1 MNNLTRTA
9 AIAVLAIVP
18 AMIFAQQQRGQGG
31 PPQGG
36 QGMMR
41 GGMMGG
47 GMMGGGPAILFRT
60 DVQKELKLTQ
70 EQIEKLREVVP
81 GPGGPGGRGGFGGPD
96 GPQRGQGGQGGV
108 QGGQGGQQRRQGGP
122 PEGGRRM
129 GQNPEEMQKVD
140 AAVKGVL
147 NDSQY
152 KRFHEL
158 DLQLSGPMAVLRPDV
173 SEKLKITDEQR
184 QQIMQAMRPQGGP
197 GFGGPPQ
204 GGQRGQGGQG
214 GVQGGQQRR
223 QGGPPQGM
231 DPAQMEQHRKE
242 QQEKV
247 LALLT
252 DAQRQQ
258 WTQMLGKKFEFE
270 KMGPPP
276 GAGPGG
282 GGAPGVR
289 GGGN

>member
-81 GPGGPGGRGGFGGPD
+81 GPGGPGGRGGFGGP
-96 GPQRGQGGQGGV
+96 PRGQGAQGGV

-184 QQIMQAMRPQGGP
+184 QQIMQAMRPQGG
-197 GFGGPPQ
+197 
-204 GGQRGQGGQG
+204 QRGQG

-231 DPAQMEQHRKE
+231 DPAQMEQRRKE
-242 QQEKV
+242 QEAKV

-252 DAQRQQ
+252 DAQRNQ
-258 WTQMLGKKFEFE
+258 WTQMLGNKFEFE

>member
-1 MNNLTRTA
+1 
-9 AIAVLAIVP
+9 
-18 AMIFAQQQRGQGG
+18 
-31 PPQGG
+31 
-36 QGMMR
+36 MMR

-47 GMMGGGPAILFRT
+47 GMMGGGPAILFRA

-81 GPGGPGGRGGFGGPD
+81 SGPGGRGGMGGPG
-96 GPQRGQGGQGGV
+96 GPPRGQGGQQGGV
-108 QGGQGGQQRRQGGP
+108 QGGQRQQRQQGGP

-184 QQIMQAMRPQGGP
+184 QQIMQAMRPQGG
-197 GFGGPPQ
+197 
-204 GGQRGQGGQG
+204 QRGQGGQG

-223 QGGPPQGM
+223 QGGPPQGS
-231 DPAQMEQHRKE
+231 DPAQMEQRRKE
-242 QQEKV
+242 QEAKV

-252 DAQRQQ
+252 DAQQNQ

>member
-18 AMIFAQQQRGQGG
+18 AMIFAQPQRGQGG

-47 GMMGGGPAILFRT
+47 GMMSGGPAILFRT

-81 GPGGPGGRGGFGGPD
+81 GGPGGRGGFGGPG
-96 GPQRGQGGQGGV
+96 GPPRGQGGQQGGV
-108 QGGQGGQQRRQGGP
+108 QGGQGQQRQQGGP

-129 GQNPEEMQKVD
+129 GQNPEEMQKID
-140 AAVKGVL
+140 SAVKGVL

-152 KRFHEL
+152 KRYHEL

-197 GFGGPPQ
+197 GA
-204 GGQRGQGGQG
+204 GGQRGQGG
-214 GVQGGQQRR
+214 VQGGRGGQGGQRQ
-223 QGGPPQGM
+223 QGGPPQGF
-231 DPAQMEQHRKE
+231 DPAQMEQRRKE
-242 QQEKV
+242 QEAKV

-252 DAQRQQ
+252 DAQRRQ